1 MKRVLTQKVKPVP
14 ACAVEDGTAAENLK
28 QLPNEANRRVGK
40 SAAMIGLAISM
51 GASSLLLPQQGD
63 GAMATEPTDGSPV
76 SIVPTPATTTAAVGE
91 TQGQPLTAAA
101 EMTMPKQPALGY
113 QDREGQTIESNTQ
126 TSQVEPTVSATT
138 HFPSLKGRATA
149 ELRIPG
155 LKEKSQAIAPS
166 VLPLTNGYSNDAA
179 NADSNAYGI
188 SLKPGSYGIVSEHT
202 LPGAAPESS
211 AGVAGAIPNPANEL
225 LKAKQSVALDRLRDS
240 SNRLRN
246 SLAEWKSEESTN
258 LPAQSTESYQP
269 YVPNYVNPVAPSQQE
284 SAEVVDGQPETVES
298 AKVTSRSEEAV
309 TTFIQP
315 QSEEQ
320 KTDATVL
327 PQVVVPEPTVTE
339 AVTAVYKVQPG
350 DTLSSIAQH
359 HGVTATVLAQANHLN
374 NPNRL
379 QIAQLLAIPQSEK
392 DKAALVASTQNL
404 QGNLRET
411 AYIRPGQQ
419 LPARESLLTN
429 VAVPTK
435 QRTSSTLTLAVVP
448 GLLIDP
454 DGDRDLGPSVPLSDE
469 ASVPMATSGA
479 ANLGTDVPPPK
490 FNGKLATASPEILSG
505 VKQLAVGEAET
516 AKSSDEEDPTAIAT
530 KPKQQNN
537 PYIERLRAEL
547 SQLRENYRN
556 GHSSDTL
563 RSDGVRDRH
572 QTANSPQP
580 SPTPA
585 TPVNPEFDSQR
596 YNRAVQAEIE
606 RRAASERANRP
617 QTPTPTVATAPLGT
631 DPYQPFQPSR
641 GQMVSPDLPPL
652 GDPNQYLPGG
662 SQNFNG
668 FMWPTRGV
676 LTSGYGRRW
685 GRMHRGIDIAAPTG
699 TPVFAAAPGVV
710 VYARWNSGGY
720 GNLVDI
726 RHADGSLTRYGHNSR
741 IFVQEGQVVQQGQH
755 ISAMGSTGF
764 STGPHLHF
772 EIHPPGRGA
781 VNPMAFL
788 PSRR

>member
-1 MKRVLTQKVKPVP
+1 
-14 ACAVEDGTAAENLK
+14 
-28 QLPNEANRRVGK
+28 
-40 SAAMIGLAISM
+40 MIGLAISM

-63 GAMATEPTDGSPV
+63 GAMATEPTDGSPI
-76 SIVPTPATTTAAVGE
+76 STVPTPATALAAVGE
-91 TQGQPLTAAA
+91 TQGQSVTAAA
-101 EMTMPKQPALGY
+101 EITMPKQPALGY
-113 QDREGQTIESNTQ
+113 QDREGQTIGSNTQ
-126 TSQVEPTVSATT
+126 TLQVQQSFAAPTNL
-138 HFPSLKGRATA
+138 PSVKAKGAA

-155 LKEKSQAIAPS
+155 LMEKSQAIAPS
-166 VLPLTNGYSNDAA
+166 VLPRVNGYSSDAA
-179 NADSNAYGI
+179 SADSFAARIRTQGE
-188 SLKPGSYGIVSEHT
+188 SYGMVNEQS
-202 LPGAAPESS
+202 LPSVVQESS
-211 AGVAGAIPNPANEL
+211 TGVAGAIPNPANDL

-240 SNRLRN
+240 SNRLRS

-258 LPAQSTESYQP
+258 LPAQSTELYQP
-269 YVPNYVNPVAPSQQE
+269 YVPSYVNPVAPSQQE
-284 SAEVVDGQPETVES
+284 SAAVVDGQPETVGS
-298 AKVTSRSEEAV
+298 ASATYPREEAV
-309 TTFIQP
+309 TTLIQP
-315 QSEEQ
+315 ESEQQ
-320 KTDATVL
+320 KTDPEAL

-339 AVTAVYKVQPG
+339 AVRAVYKVQPG

-359 HGVTATVLAQANHLN
+359 YGVTATVLAQANQLN

-379 QIAQLLAIPQSEK
+379 QIAQLLAIPQSETGGTTLQVS
-392 DKAALVASTQNL
+392 AQNF

-419 LPARESLLTN
+419 LPARESLVTN

-454 DGDRDLGPSVPLSDE
+454 DGDRDLGPTVPLSDQ
-469 ASVPMATSGA
+469 ADTPMAESGDA
-479 ANLGTDVPPPK
+479 DLGTDFHPPS
-490 FNGKLATASPEILSG
+490 FNGKQAKVSSDSPSG
-505 VKQLAVGEAET
+505 VKQLEVGETEE
-516 AKSSDEEDPTAIAT
+516 AKSSEEEDASAIAA

-547 SQLRENYRN
+547 SQLREQYRN
-556 GHSSDTL
+556 GNGSDTA
-563 RSDGVRDRH
+563 RTDAARDRK
-572 QTANSPQP
+572 QTANRPQEA
-580 SPTPA
+580 PTPA
-585 TPVNPEFDSQR
+585 APVNPEFDSRR
-596 YNRAVQAEIE
+596 YNQALQAEIE
-606 RRAASERANRP
+606 RKAASERANLP
-617 QTPTPTVATAPLGT
+617 QTATGAAQSTVLPRTQPATVATAPLGAE
-631 DPYQPFQPSR
+631 PYQPFTPSR

-699 TPVFAAAPGVV
+699 TPIFAAAPGVV

-726 RHADGSLTRYGHNSR
+726 RHADGSLTRYAHNSR
-741 IFVQEGQVVQQGQH
+741 IFVQEGQVVEQGQH

-772 EIHPPGRGA
+772 EIHPAGRGA
-781 VNPMAFL
+781 VNPMALL
-788 PSRR
+788 PRRR